1 MSDLKKRAEKLGLEI
16 DGRWSNET
24 LKQKVEEAE
33 AEKAQSDQTKAATAE
48 RSEARAQR
56 IADSGIQPVGQADL
70 DAASQDTLPTL
81 GGPRVASAQEV
92 REEQEGQSAEPAPY
106 PGDPKE
112 SHRIAAELSQQN
124 NYVPEFDTSDIAKGE
139 KGEELYPIR
148 LLNDWWDGQGVR
160 HKRGETIEVPYNEAI
175 RLVGERK
182 AERADAFSARRG

>member
-16 DGRWSNET
+16 DGRWSDET

-33 AEKAQSDQTKAATAE
+33 AGKAQSDQTKAATTE

-70 DAASQDTLPTL
+70 DAASRDTLPTL

-92 REEQEGQSAEPAPY
+92 REEQEGQSAAPAPY

-160 HKRGETIEVPYNEAI
+160 HKRGETIEVPYNEAL